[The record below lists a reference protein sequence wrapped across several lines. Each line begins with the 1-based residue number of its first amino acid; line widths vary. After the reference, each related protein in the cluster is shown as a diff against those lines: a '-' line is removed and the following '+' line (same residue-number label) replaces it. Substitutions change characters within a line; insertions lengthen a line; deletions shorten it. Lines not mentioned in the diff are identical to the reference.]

1 MRKCLKTS
9 AIGTN
14 NSTGNVTS
22 EKWGEATWHVD
33 QRGWGETQSSL
44 HLHTRWYKVRVC
56 ERQGGSKRPASF
68 TDNTT
73 TGEEAQLRTL
83 TVHTQYSYIYVWRRR
98 LEIDFRDLRY
108 IKQTWNLKKKNTQKK
123 NSGDGLW
130 VLDKG
135 PVSGEVHESVVYY
148 HAAWF
153 SAGCT
158 FRNLNSNCENQHGN
172 ISLAVLFPLHTMNTC
187 VSLFVHKSVTGQW
200 LTDVHCRIWCNTAVL
215 NFNELLHLGN
225 FQAGKNDITLGM
237 SEEDFR
243 VNRALS

>member
-56 ERQGGSKRPASF
+56 EHQGGSKRPASF

-108 IKQTWNLKKKNTQKK
+108 IKQT
-123 NSGDGLW
+123 
-130 VLDKG
+130 
-135 PVSGEVHESVVYY
+135 
-148 HAAWF
+148 
-153 SAGCT
+153 
-158 FRNLNSNCENQHGN
+158 
-172 ISLAVLFPLHTMNTC
+172 
-187 VSLFVHKSVTGQW
+187 
-200 LTDVHCRIWCNTAVL
+200 
-215 NFNELLHLGN
+215 
-225 FQAGKNDITLGM
+225 
-237 SEEDFR
+237 
-243 VNRALS
+243 